1 MSRASTVAGV
11 TAGLGAVALAAVLVQ
26 PGPPL
31 QPLLVFAFLL
41 VAPGVSVVGLLEPSS
56 LMWHLVMGVA
66 ISIALGVAVAQVLL
80 FMGVWSPE
88 LGLLLLVAVTWVAAG
103 MQLLRRRLPALPGL
117 SIPRRSS

>member
-103 MQLLRRRLPALPGL
+103 IQLLRPRLPALPGL

>member
-1 MSRASTVAGV
+1 MSRASAVAV
-11 TAGLGAVALAAVLVQ
+11 ATAGLGAAALVAMLVQ
-26 PGPPL
+26 PGPPV
-31 QPLLVFAFLL
+31 QPLLVFAFALA
-41 VAPGVSVVGLLEPSS
+41 APGLAVVGLLEPSS

-103 MQLLRRRLPALPGL
+103 IQLLRPRLPALPGL